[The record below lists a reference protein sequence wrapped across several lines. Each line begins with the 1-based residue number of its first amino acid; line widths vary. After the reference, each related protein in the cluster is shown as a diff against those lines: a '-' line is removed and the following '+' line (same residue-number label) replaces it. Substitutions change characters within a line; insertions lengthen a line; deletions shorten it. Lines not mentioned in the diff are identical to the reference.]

1 LPSASENRER
11 MITDNWSA
19 RFERDKR
26 RWERCS
32 LSTVLKEMHGE
43 LSLVFQRNASK
54 SKRGKRI
61 HTADDTTPGAKR
73 SAYTFFTLEMRPK
86 LAKQFPNISISMM
99 AKLLSEKWRTIS
111 PEEKAKYASLASDQD
126 EEDKAVEGPVEVTVK
141 RKANAFNL
149 FTAEKIPKLKATYPN
164 ANLGHLAKLIGELWQ
179 LITAEE
185 KKRFVDMA
193 DKERQ
198 NIGAVQDEES
208 VPAENTNVPKDC
220 RTVTLIDN
228 DHVDD
233 EFTCSKEASKCTDST
248 PGVDEL
254 ANTTSSLVR
263 DAQEQ
268 VALNSSKPNGAPATV
283 KKPTK
288 KRKARGSL
296 PATSSKRRSDRT
308 NLHRKQVE
316 SLFQVST
323 SKLDD
328 QEREIFELKL
338 DKLEKILATEIPSAQ
353 YFTIAGGKLFE
364 PAGRISRRSVK
375 HLGRNAGS
383 CKLPALSYESTFE
396 VGETSTCHHWR
407 KRTLESK
414 TYEGLAL
421 SLRLLDNYIDKAILT
436 SASSLAR
443 KFAKK
448 GGTELAVRCAQRDSE
463 TGIFEYFVVTGT
475 KRKGQ
480 WNSEIDIDLPS
491 LIQYRVHR
499 QRPYIRPPKTS
510 QTKHKPPPLANKP
523 VIRTQNTTRSEIK
536 AVPKAKA
543 KPPKSDI
550 KAAAD
555 AQIKAAVEAHTAETL
570 AQLKISASRG
580 QKCVPGHVMDGLRNR
595 TTLKLKEVRSLG
607 TAMISKKLSLA
618 EEIAVS
624 QYIAFI
630 KR

>member
-1 LPSASENRER
+1 MN
-11 MITDNWSA
+11 
-19 RFERDKR
+19 
-26 RWERCS
+26 
-32 LSTVLKEMHGE
+32 
-43 LSLVFQRNASK
+43 SLVS
-54 SKRGKRI
+54 
-61 HTADDTTPGAKR
+61 
-73 SAYTFFTLEMRPK
+73 
-86 LAKQFPNISISMM
+86 SI
-99 AKLLSEKWRTIS
+99 
-111 PEEKAKYASLASDQD
+111 
-126 EEDKAVEGPVEVTVK
+126 
-141 RKANAFNL
+141 
-149 FTAEKIPKLKATYPN
+149 
-164 ANLGHLAKLIGELWQ
+164 
-179 LITAEE
+179 
-185 KKRFVDMA
+185 
-193 DKERQ
+193 
-198 NIGAVQDEES
+198 
-208 VPAENTNVPKDC
+208 
-220 RTVTLIDN
+220 
-228 DHVDD
+228 
-233 EFTCSKEASKCTDST
+233 
-248 PGVDEL
+248 
-254 ANTTSSLVR
+254 
-263 DAQEQ
+263 
-268 VALNSSKPNGAPATV
+268 
-283 KKPTK
+283 
-288 KRKARGSL
+288 
-296 PATSSKRRSDRT
+296 
-308 NLHRKQVE
+308 LHQ
-316 SLFQVST
+316 
-323 SKLDD
+323 
-328 QEREIFELKL
+328 
-338 DKLEKILATEIPSAQ
+338 
-353 YFTIAGGKLFE
+353 
-364 PAGRISRRSVK
+364 
-375 HLGRNAGS
+375 
-383 CKLPALSYESTFE
+383 
-396 VGETSTCHHWR
+396 
-407 KRTLESK
+407 
-414 TYEGLAL
+414 
-421 SLRLLDNYIDKAILT
+421 ILT